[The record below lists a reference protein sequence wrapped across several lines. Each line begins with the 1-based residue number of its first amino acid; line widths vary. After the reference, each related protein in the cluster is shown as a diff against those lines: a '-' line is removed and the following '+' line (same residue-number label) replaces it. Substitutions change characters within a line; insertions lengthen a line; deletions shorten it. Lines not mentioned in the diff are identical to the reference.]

1 MISGPPL
8 PALDAA
14 TVNAALARAAGTT
27 RGLVFVDASEQ
38 ERTVPWSEI
47 DARAK
52 SIAGALAER
61 GVRPGDRV
69 AIVLPTGID
78 FMEAFF
84 GSLLAGAVPVPLYPP
99 VRLGRIDEY
108 VQGTARMLTAVG
120 ARMLIS
126 DARTRL
132 LLGGAVELARP
143 PLGCPT
149 VAELRVGARPFA
161 VDVASD
167 ALGLIQFSSGSTVDP
182 KPVALTHRA
191 LIAQVAALKSLITTS
206 PGSPST
212 GVTWLPLYHDMGL
225 IGCLLEALYYPAD
238 LVLIPPEI
246 FLARP
251 ALWLRALSRHRGIV
265 SPAPNF
271 AYGYCLKRIR
281 DVDLAGVD
289 LSHWRYALNG
299 AEPISVDVQERFARR
314 FAHVG
319 FRAGALTP
327 VYGLSECALAVTF
340 TDPDRAKRV
349 LEVDAAALA
358 VTGRASPGTRR
369 IASVGTPIPGADVEV
384 RDAGGTPCAE
394 GRVGR
399 VWIRAPF
406 VMQGYFG
413 RPEASAEVLRDGWLD
428 TGDLGLVDG
437 GELFITGR
445 VKDVVII
452 RGANH
457 APQTFEEALDGLAG
471 VRTGCAVAVG
481 FVPSGLDDE
490 ALLLLVESLPDA
502 PRDLVARIRAAIVE
516 QTSIVP
522 HTVVLLAPGTLPRTS
537 SGKLRRAEALRRHQ
551 AGDLTAPAPVSALR
565 IGAKVAKSLASFA
578 RLRLESW
585 VSTP

>member
-8 PALDAA
+8 PSRDAL
-14 TVNAALARAAGTT
+14 TVNAALTRAARTT

-47 DARAK
+47 HARAK
-52 SIAGALAER
+52 CIAGALAER
-61 GVRPGDRV
+61 GVRPADRV
-69 AIVLPTGID
+69 AIILPTGID
-78 FMEAFF
+78 FMDAFF
-84 GSLLAGAVPVPLYPP
+84 GALLAGAVPVPLYPP
-99 VRLGRIDEY
+99 VRLGRMDEY
-108 VQGTARMLTAVG
+108 VQGSARMLTAVG
-120 ARMLIS
+120 ARMLVS
-126 DARTRL
+126 DARIRL

-149 VAELRVGARPFA
+149 VAELRVGACPFE
-161 VDVASD
+161 VDVAPD

-182 KPVALTHRA
+182 KPVALTHLA
-191 LIAQVAALKSLITTS
+191 LIAQVASLRSLLTTP

-225 IGCLLEALYYPAD
+225 IGCLLEAMYYPAD
-238 LVLIPPEI
+238 LVLIPPEL

-281 DVDLAGVD
+281 DEDLAGVD
-289 LSHWRYALNG
+289 LRHWRYALNG
-299 AEPISVDVQERFARR
+299 AEPISVDVQARFALRFAR
-314 FAHVG
+314 VG
-319 FRAGALTP
+319 FRAEALTP

-349 LEVDAAALA
+349 LEVDATALA
-358 VTGRASPGTRR
+358 LTGRASPGTRR
-369 IASVGTPIPGADVEV
+369 ISSVGTPIPGADVEV
-384 RDAGGTPCAE
+384 RDTDGTNCAE
-394 GRVGR
+394 GQVGR

-445 VKDVVII
+445 AKDVVII

-457 APQTFEEALDGLAG
+457 APQTFEEALDGVAG
-471 VRTGCAVAVG
+471 VRTGCALAVG
-481 FVPSGLDDE
+481 FVPPGQDDE
-490 ALLLLVESLPDA
+490 SLLLLVESLPDA
-502 PRDLVARIRAAIVE
+502 PRDLVAQIRAAIVE
-516 QTSIVP
+516 HTSVVP

-551 AGDLTAPAPVSALR
+551 AGELKAPAPVSAIR
-565 IGAKVAKSLASFA
+565 VGAQVAKSLMSFA
-578 RLRLESW
+578 RVRLRS
-585 VSTP
+585 